1 MATMFGD
8 ILLEQ
13 EEHYSK
19 VAEAALLDLKTA
31 LTIGRSPEAIID
43 ALIKERR
50 AAMSASFWAGAVT
63 GYGAC
68 LDLEEIEE
76 KEETCQQQNKD

>member
-1 MATMFGD
+1 MVIGLGD
-8 ILLEQ
+8 ILLER

-19 VAEAALLDLKTA
+19 VAEAASLDLKTA
-31 LTIGRSPEAIID
+31 LTIGLSPEAVID

-50 AAMSASFWAGAVT
+50 AAMSASFWSGAVT
-63 GYGAC
+63 GYKAC
-68 LDLEEIEE
+68 LDLEEKE